1 MSTTP
6 EDVSAHGGGHASFWM
21 FTYVLVVIVIPS
33 VFILVA
39 FATSIR
45 GCQRRRRALADPE
58 KTVAPSAGASNPVPN
73 PLHAG

>member
-6 EDVSAHGGGHASFWM
+6 DDVSAHGGGHAGFWM

-58 KTVAPSAGASNPVPN
+58 KTATPGASSSVPN

>member
-6 EDVSAHGGGHASFWM
+6 DDVSAHGGGHASFWM

-33 VFILVA
+33 VFIVVA

-45 GCQRRRRALADPE
+45 GCQRRRRALDPE
-58 KTVAPSAGASNPVPN
+58 KNAAAPSPGASNPPN